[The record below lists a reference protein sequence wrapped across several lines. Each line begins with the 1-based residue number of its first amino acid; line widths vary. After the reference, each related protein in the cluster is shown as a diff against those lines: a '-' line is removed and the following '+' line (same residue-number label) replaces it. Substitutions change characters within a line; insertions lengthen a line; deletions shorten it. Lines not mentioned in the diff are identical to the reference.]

1 MDPSLRSGAVRPPE
15 IEKPLH
21 SHLVCRVCGA
31 SVDVTV
37 APGADSQPAP
47 SAAGGF
53 VVDEAAVTFWGLC
66 PDCRA

>member
-1 MDPSLRSGAVRPPE
+1 VRSAG

-21 SHLVCRVCGA
+21 SHLVCRACGA
-31 SVDVTV
+31 TVDVTV
-37 APGADSQPAP
+37 VAGADPRPAP
-47 SAAGGF
+47 SDAAGF